1 MTRRKRGPIR
11 VLFGLL
17 LIVAGFAGVAVGIVA
32 VIGERDRIDD
42 DAVASGNLPAQLDF
56 TAEDREYRV
65 FVIGGNAES
74 DSTRT
79 ACRTSTGTEF
89 DGSEQGVSVT
99 LGNASSVG
107 TLRRRRGPDEHR
119 LRRPGRRAL
128 RRDAQAGNLL
138 RSILII
144 VVGALVGA
152 RRLVLVIWGLIGRKV
167 ASDRR
172 RGAG

>member
-56 TAEDREYRV
+56 TAENREYRV

-107 TLRRRRGPDEHR
+107 TFDAAAGQMSIACDGPEGER
-119 LRRPGRRAL
+119 FVVTPK
-128 RRDAQAGNLL
+128 AGNLL

-144 VVGALVGA
+144 VFGALVGVLG
-152 RRLVLVIWGLIGRKV
+152 LVLVIWGLIGRKV
-167 ASDRR
+167 RV
-172 RGAG
+172 

>member
-42 DAVASGNLPAQLDF
+42 EAVARGTLPAQLDF

-65 FVIGGNAES
+65 FVVSGNAES
-74 DSTRT
+74 DSSAT

-89 DGSEQGVSVT
+89 DGSDQGVSVT

-107 TLRRRRGPDEHR
+107 TFDAAASQMNIACDGPEGVNFIVT
-119 LRRPGRRAL
+119 PTG
-128 RRDAQAGNLL
+128 GNLL

-144 VVGALVGA
+144 VFGALVGA
-152 RRLVLVIWGLIGRKV
+152 LGLGLVIWGLIGRKV
-167 ASDRR
+167 RV
-172 RGAG
+172 

>member
-42 DAVASGNLPAQLDF
+42 EAVASGNLPAQLDF
-56 TAEDREYRV
+56 TAENREYRV
-65 FVIGGNAES
+65 FVVSGNAES
-74 DSTRT
+74 DSTGT
-79 ACRTSTGTEF
+79 ACRTSTGTEL

-107 TLRRRRGPDEHR
+107 TFDAAAGQMSIACDGPEGVR
-119 LRRPGRRAL
+119 FVVTPK
-128 RRDAQAGNLL
+128 AGNLV

-144 VVGALVGA
+144 VCGALVGVLG
-152 RRLVLVIWGLIGRKV
+152 LVLVIWGLIGRKV
-167 ASDRR
+167 RV
-172 RGAG
+172 